1 MMKVLQY
8 YQDQGIVTVTPTSRP
23 SYLPNLPN
31 IRHTFLQKNMEIK
44 RKTEVIPLNA
54 CLYHSLYNYK
64 YIAVLDIDEV
74 ITPIKHNN
82 WADMMEEVIQISLK
96 VKNQTR
102 ASWHF
107 RNVYFMDE
115 MLDAHEHDHFKE
127 IPEYLHMMQHVYRSA
142 NYTKPGQYVKCFHN
156 PQKALILHNHFPLG
170 CLGGVCTSYP
180 VDTGLVHLQHYRQ
193 DCVNTLK
200 KSCKNDFKSVS
211 VKDTTIWRWKDQ
223 VIQKTSDALLKLGF
237 FGSSSKH
244 EVI

>member
-1 MMKVLQY
+1 
-8 YQDQGIVTVTPTSRP
+8 
-23 SYLPNLPN
+23 
-31 IRHTFLQKNMEIK
+31 
-44 RKTEVIPLNA
+44 
-54 CLYHSLYNYK
+54 LYHRYEYVAL
-64 YIAVLDIDEV
+64 LDIDEV
-74 ITPIKHNN
+74 IMPIKHNN
-82 WADMMEEVIQISLK
+82 WAEMMDEVVKASLK
-96 VKNQTR
+96 VKNETR
-102 ASWHF
+102 ASWNF

-115 MLDAHEHDHFKE
+115 MTDLHEPQHFAS
-127 IPEYLHMMQHVYRSA
+127 IPPYLHMLQHVYRSA

-180 VDTGLVHLQHYRQ
+180 VDTGLGHLQHYRS

-237 FGSSSKH
+237 FGSSKH
-244 EVI
+244 PEVIVGPSSVP